1 MVSLLHLNPLRF
13 LLYCTGPVLDPVE
26 FPARFIAHAKGTH
39 SLGHEG
45 GLIAMILV
53 VWAAS
58 FGLDECG
65 VSEVEHI
72 EQTSEESVI
81 HVTNSSPKSIKK
93 EDSERASE
101 KKGRMVT
108 VGKIRERKEKT
119 DAMLREILELI
130 DFHGVMRRPTW
141 DGVRALLLIMPLM
154 EGNYSF
160 NYFHTKK
167 ALLNFLL

>member
-1 MVSLLHLNPLRF
+1 
-13 LLYCTGPVLDPVE
+13 
-26 FPARFIAHAKGTH
+26 
-39 SLGHEG
+39 
-45 GLIAMILV
+45 MILV

-65 VSEVEHI
+65 ASEIEHSGI
-72 EQTSEESVI
+72 TEQPLEESDI
-81 HVTNSSPKSIKK
+81 HTATTSTKTIKK
-93 EDSERASE
+93 EDTDRASE
-101 KKGRMVT
+101 KKSKHAT
-108 VGKIRERKEKT
+108 VSKNRERKEKT

-160 NYFHTKK
+160 CHFHMK
-167 ALLNFLL
+167 LI

>member
-1 MVSLLHLNPLRF
+1 MISLLDLSFRQTLFNF
-13 LLYCTGPVLDPVE
+13 TGPVLDPVE
-26 FPARFIAHAKGTH
+26 FPARFIAHTKGTH

-58 FGLDECG
+58 FGLDESG
-65 VSEVEHI
+65 LSEVEPGAI
-72 EQTSEESVI
+72 VPSEQPDDI
-81 HVTNSSPKSIKK
+81 HATTVSTKTVKK
-93 EDSERASE
+93 EDTERLSE
-101 KKGRMVT
+101 KKTKSGTIGRN
-108 VGKIRERKEKT
+108 RDRKEKT

-154 EGNYSF
+154 EGSCVF
-160 NYFHTKK
+160 DCLHVKHS
-167 ALLNFLL
+167 